1 MDGVVSAPIRF
12 FSLAFMKIAV
22 DAMGGDYAPEA
33 IVEGSVQAAEE
44 YGFPLVLVGQED
56 RVRQELWK
64 YRTDHLKIEVKH
76 AAQVVEMHDLPSYA
90 LRRKKE
96 SSLHVGIHL
105 LKQGEADAFV
115 SAGNTGAVMAISKL
129 ICRMLPGIDRPAL
142 ATVLPNINGVTI
154 LIDVGANVDCKPL
167 HLLQFAVMGQSYA
180 KHVFGI
186 HDPRIGLLSIGEEE
200 TKGNVLT
207 KEVFEPLSKSKL
219 NFLGNAEGR
228 DVFNGRADV
237 VVCDGFI
244 GNIVLKVSESLAKT
258 MGTFLKEGFSKNWW
272 TKLGYLLVKPGM
284 DDMRKRVDYT
294 EYGGAPLLGVN
305 GVVIISHGSSK
316 AKAIKNAIR
325 VAAESVNHH
334 NNEHILDL
342 LAQCEFDTKSR
353 AKATSLWRQLKET
366 IRHDSDKEKNQADKK
381 VDKKKEQEP
390 DKEQVSSESAEISQN
405 TVEEAE
411 GKKSWWHLKQRGEND
426 KNSEKQFDDQEEKQ
440 DPEQIQNTES
450 IPPPESNEQ
459 NIPAVEEPEEEK
471 KPWWYL
477 RRSSEKDQNDS
488 EKTPTQ
494 KEQKEQAP
502 LLSSSENMTERQEQQ
517 QSTAKEELSQE
528 DKKKEAKKKK
538 SP

>member
-1 MDGVVSAPIRF
+1 MDGVVSTPIRF
-12 FSLAFMKIAV
+12 FSYALMKIAV

-33 IVEGSVQAAEE
+33 IVEGAVQAAEE

-56 RVRQELWK
+56 RVRQELGK
-64 YRTDHLKIEVKH
+64 YKIDHLKIDVIH
-76 AAQVVEMHDLPSYA
+76 AAQVVDMHDLPSYA

-96 SSLHVGIHL
+96 SSIHVGNNL
-105 LKQGEADAFV
+105 LKHGEADAFV

-154 LIDVGANVDCKPL
+154 MIDVGANVDCKPL
-167 HLLQFAVMGQSYA
+167 HLLQFAVMGHGYA
-180 KHVFGI
+180 KHVFGMD
-186 HDPRIGLLSIGEEE
+186 DPRIGLLSIGEEE

-228 DVFNGRADV
+228 DVFNGRVDV

-258 MGTFLKEGFSKNWW
+258 IGAFLKEGFSKNWR

-316 AKAIKNAIR
+316 AKAMKNAIR

-334 NNEHILDL
+334 TNDHILEM

-366 IRHDSDKEKNQADKK
+366 IRHESDKEKSQGE
-381 VDKKKEQEP
+381 KKKEPETVI
-390 DKEQVSSESAEISQN
+390 EETASEASEKLRDN
-405 TVEEAE
+405 VEESE
-411 GKKSWWHLKQRGEND
+411 GKKFWWPLKQRGEN
-426 KNSEKQFDDQEEKQ
+426 EKVPENQEGEQEEEQQETEHDQNPEDIPLQQ
-440 DPEQIQNTES
+440 DEQQHAATS
-450 IPPPESNEQ
+450 
-459 NIPAVEEPEEEK
+459 EEAEEEK
-471 KPWWYL
+471 RPWWYL
-477 RRSSEKDQNDS
+477 KRSPEKEHIS
-488 EKTPTQ
+488 AEKNSQTEG
-494 KEQKEQAP
+494 KEQVP
-502 LLSSSENMTERQEQQ
+502 LSSSENMVEVSEKQE
-517 QSTAKEELSQE
+517 SAAREEPSQE
-528 DKKKEAKKKK
+528 EKKKDSKKKK
-538 SP
+538 SS